1 MVCSIVLVDG
11 LSYGLFI
18 IRWKFRWNFV
28 PGYCLS
34 ARHWMSTKQLCATIY
49 ASIYVRVCLARRL
62 VFNWS
67 MCIVCLTSER
77 LYVLYTC
84 RSLFMRTM
92 ICVCCILFSP
102 LYVVLLSFKI
112 ILCLALNQT
121 KRNVGS
127 YLLNVLFNI
136 LYNFE
141 FGWIKWE
148 KQWRNYKSTSII
160 EKSYWNFFRIIA
172 SANST
177 TVIITVRK
185 QTRVPTRRD
194 PKQPGSGR
202 DSGWCYFD
210 RDKPF
215 SLVRKNALV
224 RHAPWPVSASL
235 CKSTPASTGAAPN
248 YTFVALLTE

>member
-1 MVCSIVLVDG
+1 MYCIHVAHCSCERWSVCV
-11 LSYGLFI
+11 
-18 IRWKFRWNFV
+18 V
-28 PGYCLS
+28 P
-34 ARHWMSTKQLCATIY
+34 
-49 ASIYVRVCLARRL
+49 
-62 VFNWS
+62 
-67 MCIVCLTSER
+67 
-77 LYVLYTC
+77 
-84 RSLFMRTM
+84 
-92 ICVCCILFSP
+92 ILFSP

-148 KQWRNYKSTSII
+148 EQWRNYKSTSII

-177 TVIITVRK
+177 TVIISVRK

-224 RHAPWPVSASL
+224 RLAPWPVSASL

-248 YTFVALLTE
+248 YTFVALLTELTDKDRYI